1 MKKVLFLGAIALGAS
16 ACAPDI
22 AKDAPPTN
30 PVVVAEFDP
39 SASPPVVPSP
49 NDLALNASTGLVNAP
64 VNPASPAA
72 EQEFT
77 RDYVNTLNGFP
88 ASVSASTTVKDLDP
102 TSVNGDSVRLIDLYE
117 GTALSRPVPR
127 DIVIGYNEDTDRIN
141 VIAPTGWPKGG
152 RYAVV
157 LVGGDNGLKS
167 TAGEKVVPSATW
179 AFASSPKP
187 LVTCQDLTAD
197 DCRATTEII
206 PSLEQDPALRIADQT
221 RTALLLEQLRRGY
234 APILDLA
241 ASKFSVKRE
250 DILLMWTFTV
260 MNHPEATFDPAAS
273 IIPFPNDL
281 LRIPATG
288 TAPARLNLPL
298 PTGPNPNPQEV
309 AFITGLNTLDGWST
323 TAPIV
328 SENGAATGAID
339 LGSELD
345 LNTVKLGQ
353 TLLFI
358 KATNTDK
365 GTRPQVKVCLNCA
378 SSLKPDGSAQTSPQQ
393 LQIVPEVPLDES
405 TQYAVVMLRGMKDT
419 RGRTV
424 VPNAA
429 QALLRSSAPLV
440 DANGKSQVSAVPDFL
455 AARLEPVRQGMKGLY
470 DALEAQG
477 IKRKDVNLA
486 WAFTTQSTRSVLE
499 RLKRVPDQVLPDPQY
514 LTDRTAFIKGAMSQG
529 RLDNSAVGRVFVG
542 GFLSPY
548 LLSDSDIGGVFNR
561 ATPRIDRLPFMLFL
575 PSTPAPTGGYPVVIF
590 GHGLTGNRTNVLAVA
605 NTMNANG
612 FAVAAMDTVFH
623 GDRTICAGISTR
635 APVVLYGDDPE
646 TPPLVIDSPD
656 EACAYGTCDVTENSP
671 TYGRCVSPMNAS
683 ACDPSPTPSTDPS
696 AVHGDRFCASRG
708 EGRCLATGK
717 CEGGRVRGQLGGMG
731 LEDISAPSIGGW
743 NFLNLANQFATRD
756 NFRHHVVD
764 FAQFTRV
771 LGSDGINS
779 RLTAAGVGTLN
790 GATVDYVAFS
800 LGGLQGTLSASV
812 SERMRRVALNAT
824 GGGLVD
830 VLLTSTNPPFVAR
843 RESFLAQLRS
853 TGREP
858 GTPKFDEFMNLVR
871 TILDP
876 ADPLNYGY
884 FLENA
889 PSQPPGREAFIQFI
903 KDDNVI
909 PNPTTRLL
917 RLAANRPGQSDRVV
931 QAYMHDYP
939 LPVDIK
945 HGFFA
950 IYDRNNGGDETL
962 KAIRDAAQ
970 GQVAN
975 FLKTG
980 MVTNPAPE
988 PAQ

>member
-1 MKKVLFLGAIALGAS
+1 MKKVWFLGAIALGAA
-16 ACAPDI
+16 ACTPDI

-39 SASPPVVPSP
+39 SASPPVVPTP
-49 NDLALNASTGLVNAP
+49 NDLALNTSTGLVNAP

-88 ASVSASTTVKDLDP
+88 VSVSASTTVKDLDP
-102 TSVNGDSVRLIDLYE
+102 TSVNGGSVKLIDLYE
-117 GTALSRPVPR
+117 GTPLSRPVPR

-187 LVTCQDLTAD
+187 LVTCQDLTAP

-206 PSLEQDPALRIADQT
+206 PSLETDPALRIEDQT

-234 APILDLA
+234 APVLDLA

-281 LRIPATG
+281 LRIPATD
-288 TAPARLNLPL
+288 TAPARLNLPV
-298 PTGPNPNPQEV
+298 PTGPNANPLEV
-309 AFITGLNTLDGWST
+309 ALITGLNTLDGWST

-345 LNTVKLGQ
+345 INTVKLGQ

-358 KATNTDK
+358 KTTNTDK
-365 GTRPQVKVCLNCA
+365 GTRPQVKACLNCA
-378 SSLKPDGSAQTSPQQ
+378 SSLKPDGSAPTSPQQ

-405 TQYAVVMLRGMKDT
+405 TQYAVVMLRGMKDIK
-419 RGRTV
+419 GRTV
-424 VPNAA
+424 VPNAV

-440 DANGKSQVSAVPDFL
+440 DANGKSQVAAVPDVL
-455 AARLEPVRQGMKGLY
+455 AARLEPARQGMKGLY

-499 RLKRVPDQVLPDPQY
+499 RLKRVPEQLNVPADPQY
-514 LTDRTAFIKGAMSQG
+514 LKDKTSEIKQVMMQG
-529 RLDNSAVGRVFVG
+529 SLDNASVGRVFVG

-548 LLSDSDIGGVFNR
+548 LLNDPRGVLNPT
-561 ATPRIDRLPFMLFL
+561 TPRIDRIPFMLFL
-575 PSTPAPTGGYPVVIF
+575 PSTPAPMGGYPVVIF
-590 GHGLTGNRTNVLAVA
+590 GHGLTGNHTNVLAVA
-605 NTMNANG
+605 NTLNANG

-623 GDRTICAGISTR
+623 GDRTTCAGLS
-635 APVVLYGDDPE
+635 PQSPFVYYGDPQNPFVMDA
-646 TPPLVIDSPD
+646 PD
-656 EACAYGTCDVTENSP
+656 KACADGTCDVTANSP
-671 TYGRCVSPMNAS
+671 TYGRCVKTMSVS
-683 ACDPSPTPSTDPS
+683 TCDPRPTSTDPS
-696 AVHGDRFCASRG
+696 AVHGDLLCASLG
-708 EGRCLATGK
+708 QGRCMATGK
-717 CEGGRVRGQLGGMG
+717 CEGGRFLGQG
-731 LEDISAPSIGGW
+731 LEPTDAPVMGGW

-764 FAQFTRV
+764 FAQFTRM

-779 RLTAAGVGTLN
+779 RLTAAGAGTLN
-790 GATVDYVAFS
+790 GTTVDYVGAS

-812 SERMRRVALNAT
+812 SERMRRVVLNVT

-830 VLLTSTNPPFVAR
+830 VLLTATNPPFKAR
-843 RESFLAQLRS
+843 RESFLAQLKS
-853 TGREP
+853 AGLEQ
-858 GTPKFDEFMNLVR
+858 GTPKFDEFMNLIR

-876 ADPLNYGY
+876 ADARNYGY

-917 RLAANRPGQSDRVV
+917 RLAANRPGQSNRVV
-931 QAYMHDYP
+931 DAYMHDYP

-945 HGFFA
+945 HGFLA
-950 IYDRNNGGDETL
+950 IYDPLNGSNPAL

-970 GQVAN
+970 GQVAD

-980 MVTNPAPE
+980 VVTNPAPE